1 MTYALNVTL
10 FLKFLIKNEKILK
23 YNEKHRGKQKAE
35 AKLCFIFDL
44 NIGKYLFFFKRLK
57 IYISPKFPLTRE
69 RINKLWYWFMVKFL
83 NE

>member
-44 NIGKYLFFFKRLK
+44 NIGKYLFFF
-57 IYISPKFPLTRE
+57 
-69 RINKLWYWFMVKFL
+69 
-83 NE
+83 